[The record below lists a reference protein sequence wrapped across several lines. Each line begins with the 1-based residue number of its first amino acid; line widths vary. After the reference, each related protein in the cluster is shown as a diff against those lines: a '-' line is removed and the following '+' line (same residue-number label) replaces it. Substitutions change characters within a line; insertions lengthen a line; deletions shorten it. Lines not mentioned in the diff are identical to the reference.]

1 RGHTSRPDAPPAAGI
16 QGQGAVS
23 HNGGRPAGHGGRGGP
38 GGGHSRSDL
47 FPGHTGSA
55 HAGGACGCAERRIW
69 PDRAE
74 PQAAGRG
81 EATGHPGRIPRDQ
94 SADDRHLEDRAVVCR
109 HPDGRPS
116 RHRVGR
122 QARHRRQA
130 MTRQGVWRG
139 LISQHG
145 LSMLEMTLVLLT
157 ASLLSWAAMAAY
169 ATVERDRERAQG
181 LAQAQQ
187 MQVALRAYAMRHGR
201 LPCPDTGGTGY
212 VAAGCPA
219 GALVGGYPYAGVG
232 LVVPPPGLRAR
243 DAVLRQASAT
253 PGQDA
258 DLAVTLERTG
268 DVPGDL
274 HHQDVTDL
282 IVEIG

>member
-1 RGHTSRPDAPPAAGI
+1 
-16 QGQGAVS
+16 
-23 HNGGRPAGHGGRGGP
+23 
-38 GGGHSRSDL
+38 
-47 FPGHTGSA
+47 
-55 HAGGACGCAERRIW
+55 
-69 PDRAE
+69 
-74 PQAAGRG
+74 
-81 EATGHPGRIPRDQ
+81 
-94 SADDRHLEDRAVVCR
+94 
-109 HPDGRPS
+109 
-116 RHRVGR
+116 
-122 QARHRRQA
+122 

-212 VAAGCPA
+212 EAAGCPA
-219 GALVGGYPYAGVG
+219 GALVGGYPYASVG
-232 LVVPPPGLRAR
+232 LDVPPPGLRAR
-243 DAVLRQASAT
+243 YAVLRQASAT

-268 DVPGDL
+268 DVPGDF

-282 IVEIG
+282 IVGLNNAAALPVSPSHPHLTGDGSGPAGNVDCAANRVTLVAYWIVLPQRDSNGDGEVLDPPHVATGLCVASPSAPMRSDFDDIVRAESPAQLAGWLRRSMP